1 MSGKKKSGSAR
12 AVPRAYGRLTRHER
26 DTVQR
31 MLERRAS
38 CREIAREL
46 GRSPSTVSAEVAS
59 HRFVTAPKARRGER
73 VDASADLSA
82 ACPRLAAWPRCC
94 NGCGRYRAIGC
105 KRRPHVF
112 YEARAAQLCA
122 DSVLVSSR
130 RGIDADEPAAAARLE
145 AIRDCLRRGAV
156 ARADGGAQR
165 RPGGPV
171 AVDHLPLGLGGL
183 RRHDQHGAQAQGR
196 LQAEEARR
204 GPGGDPAT
212 PPAGRMPRSSPS
224 GRTRAPR
231 PGRWTPSRG
240 PGRTPPACSRC
251 CTAPAGSS
259 SRCRWRRRPPGASR
273 TPWGASGPSS
283 APTGT
288 RRVFRAVLTDNGAE
302 FSDEAAIAALL
313 GEGPGETRLFYC
325 DPRRSDQKG
334 ACERNHV
341 EIRKLLPKGAGIR
354 FDRLVPADLALAMSH
369 VNSEPRGALGFAT
382 PARAFRAMLGED
394 AAALLDAYGV
404 GDVPI
409 GGTRPDAGAH
419 REGRAQRGAMPRWP
433 SLGEKRNRRTDRPAE
448 SGKRCRAAG
457 GAWPPDPSKHISTI
471 PSTGKMAPPG
481 PERGRGGVRLT
492 AGASH
497 QLNVFG

>member
-145 AIRDCLRRGAV
+145 AIKGLPAPGAV

-204 GPGGDPAT
+204 GPGGDP
-212 PPAGRMPRSSPS
+212 PL
-224 GRTRAPR
+224 R
-231 PGRWTPSRG
+231 PQSHAAFLALGEDACAAAWEMDTVEGAREDSACLLTLLHRPSRLQLAL
-240 PGRTPPACSRC
+240 PLEEK
-251 CTAPAGSS
+251 TAGCVADALGGV
-259 SRCRWRRRPPGASR
+259 RAILGAD
-273 TPWGASGPSS
+273 
-283 APTGT
+283 GT

-354 FDRLVPADLALAMSH
+354 FDRLV
-369 VNSEPRGALGFAT
+369 
-382 PARAFRAMLGED
+382 
-394 AAALLDAYGV
+394 
-404 GDVPI
+404 
-409 GGTRPDAGAH
+409 RPTW
-419 REGRAQRGAMPRWP
+419 RWP
-433 SLGEKRNRRTDRPAE
+433 CRT
-448 SGKRCRAAG
+448 
-457 GAWPPDPSKHISTI
+457 
-471 PSTGKMAPPG
+471 
-481 PERGRGGVRLT
+481 
-492 AGASH
+492 
-497 QLNVFG
+497 